1 MPFFPCFVKKSMMS
15 VVLGRTA
22 EPGLLFFSCSYLER
36 SLVTAALNLTKT
48 ANCGYIL
55 RFSFIYVSSI
65 FFQVLVT
72 VLKIKALKGFKDI
85 LPDEVKLWKY
95 VEDTAREVFRRFNF
109 SEIRLPILEQTGLFA
124 RSIGEDTDIVE
135 KEMYTFVDKQVTMRP
150 EATASLIRAYI
161 EHGLYVQKPV
171 QRLFTI
177 GPMFRHERPQKGRLR
192 QFHQMDIEILGS
204 ENPLVDTE
212 LIAMGAM
219 LFFELG
225 IPVSLELNSLGCPQC
240 RPAYR
245 EKLLS
250 FIESCLDDLCEDCK
264 RRSGANPLR
273 VLDCKN
279 SHCRKQVEE
288 APSILEHL
296 CSDCGIHFSRV
307 QEGLRQLGVK
317 YSLNKF
323 MVRGLDYYCRTTFE
337 FLTTDLGAQSAVCA
351 GGRYDGLIE
360 KLGGPQRGPGI
371 GFAMGLE
378 RMVLLMLQQEKVIPG
393 EAEVELF
400 VIGLGEKGEKLSY
413 GLVHEMRSKK
423 CRVAMD
429 HEGRSLKSQMKQANK
444 AGVKYVLIIGD
455 DEIESG
461 KGVLKNMET
470 QQQQDVELMC
480 SVLLEAVKGN

>member
-1 MPFFPCFVKKSMMS
+1 M
-15 VVLGRTA
+15 
-22 EPGLLFFSCSYLER
+22 
-36 SLVTAALNLTKT
+36 
-48 ANCGYIL
+48 
-55 RFSFIYVSSI
+55 
-65 FFQVLVT
+65 T

-85 LPDEVKLWKY
+85 LPDEVTLWKY
-95 VEDTAREVFRRFNF
+95 VEDTARDVFRRFNF
-109 SEIRLPILEQTGLFA
+109 SEIRLPILEQTELFA

-161 EHGLYVQKPV
+161 EHGLYIQKPV

-192 QFHQMDIEILGS
+192 QFHQMDTEILGS

-225 IPVSLELNSLGCPQC
+225 ISVNLELNSLGCPQC
-240 RPAYR
+240 RPSYR
-245 EKLLS
+245 ARLLS
-250 FIESCLDDLCEDCK
+250 FIESRLDALCEDCK
-264 RRSGANPLR
+264 RRSVTNPLR
-273 VLDCKN
+273 VLDCKK
-279 SHCRKQVEE
+279 SHCREQVEE

-296 CSDCGIHFSRV
+296 CSDCDVHFSHV
-307 QEGLRQLGVK
+307 QEGLQQLGVE

-337 FLTTDLGAQSAVCA
+337 FITSDLGAQSAVCA

-360 KLGGPQRGPGI
+360 KLGGPKKGPGI

-378 RMVLLMLQQEKVIPG
+378 RMVLLLQQQENG
-393 EAEVELF
+393 LFTGADLDLF
-400 VIGLGEKGEKLSY
+400 VIGLGEKGEQLSY

-423 CRVAMD
+423 YRVAMD

-444 AGVKYVLIIGD
+444 TGAKYVFIVGD
-455 DEIESG
+455 DEIKKG
-461 KGVLKNMET
+461 TGVLKNMET
-470 QQQQDVELMC
+470 QQQQEVGLTC
-480 SVLLEAVKGN
+480 SALLNAVKEG